1 MEPTICSGDLLLV
14 DRSKLQVRG
23 ERIYLINLDD
33 EVMVKRVEWLLDGSV
48 VIRGDNT
55 LVSREIRSCHS
66 KTSRNSIYL
75 AVWCGWEARYN
86 LYNFKVYF
94 AKTEPG
100 YGRSHYRKHPSPT
113 FSLP

>member
-55 LVSREIRSCHS
+55 LVSRE
-66 KTSRNSIYL
+66 
-75 AVWCGWEARYN
+75 
-86 LYNFKVYF
+86 
-94 AKTEPG
+94 
-100 YGRSHYRKHPSPT
+100 
-113 FSLP
+113 